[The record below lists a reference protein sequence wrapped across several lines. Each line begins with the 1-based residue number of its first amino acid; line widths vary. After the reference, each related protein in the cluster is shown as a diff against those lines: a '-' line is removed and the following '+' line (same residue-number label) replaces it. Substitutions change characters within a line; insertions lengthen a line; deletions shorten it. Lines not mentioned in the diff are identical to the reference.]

1 MKKTLFSSF
10 LFLLFITFISISY
23 LSFFG
28 YETDR
33 FNKIIKSQV
42 KKSKYNVNLDFKK
55 ITILL
60 DIKKFV
66 LYVKFLN
73 PKINYSKVSIP
84 LEYLRSDIDLEFL
97 SKRRL
102 AIKKIIIA
110 TEYLEFTE
118 IKSILEQFNLKQEN
132 FKNIETARFKIKK
145 LNLEF
150 DKDFK
155 LKDNFNFSGIIDN
168 ANIKLLNNYKINDLS
183 GNFRYDGDL
192 FHFDKIIWSL
202 KDKNNIDKEFF
213 DGEIKVKKIKKRFE
227 VNLKFKTS
235 NPSALPRIS
244 IMNYAFEKGKISE
257 INTSFLIDEKKNITF
272 KKFSIIDNNNTLQ
285 VKDLK
290 LNNNF
295 NLINFKGISVKT
307 SIDNIINNHF
317 EISNKDKIIINGKIF
332 DAKMLIKELSKD
344 NKKNNFL
351 KSISKDI
358 KIDFNKIV
366 KGAKFPIKNFS
377 LIGQINNGEFEKI
390 LAKSDFSDNQHLDIS
405 LTKDKNTQFK
415 VLEIYSDIALPL
427 LNDYKFFQGLE
438 GGKLSYVSKFNK
450 KDSSGVLIIKNFK
463 INKAPVL
470 AKLLTLADLKG
481 LTDTLRGDGIS
492 FDTLEIKYENHF
504 QA

>member
-183 GNFRYDGDL
+183 GNFR
-192 FHFDKIIWSL
+192 
-202 KDKNNIDKEFF
+202 
-213 DGEIKVKKIKKRFE
+213 
-227 VNLKFKTS
+227 
-235 NPSALPRIS
+235 
-244 IMNYAFEKGKISE
+244 
-257 INTSFLIDEKKNITF
+257 
-272 KKFSIIDNNNTLQ
+272 
-285 VKDLK
+285 
-290 LNNNF
+290 
-295 NLINFKGISVKT
+295 
-307 SIDNIINNHF
+307 
-317 EISNKDKIIINGKIF
+317 
-332 DAKMLIKELSKD
+332 
-344 NKKNNFL
+344 
-351 KSISKDI
+351 
-358 KIDFNKIV
+358 
-366 KGAKFPIKNFS
+366 
-377 LIGQINNGEFEKI
+377 
-390 LAKSDFSDNQHLDIS
+390 
-405 LTKDKNTQFK
+405 
-415 VLEIYSDIALPL
+415 
-427 LNDYKFFQGLE
+427 
-438 GGKLSYVSKFNK
+438 
-450 KDSSGVLIIKNFK
+450 
-463 INKAPVL
+463 
-470 AKLLTLADLKG
+470 
-481 LTDTLRGDGIS
+481 
-492 FDTLEIKYENHF
+492 
-504 QA
+504 